1 MAAVAVGAGFAT
13 ELGVY
18 LPLALMGGAGVYLA
32 TRQNAKAPEPRE
44 PSKDERMRHQHEMEL
59 AARGAPMGNYQANYN
74 KAILMGSAINDAGGL
89 DLRGGGYNPDPN
101 VNPFYEVFKD
111 HVELSA
117 FDRDDTMTS
126 IHSAAGEVRMRKRQ
140 AFPTTLTAEIHN
152 PRMPDRV
159 STLTT
164 SKHVP
169 AYANETQIK
178 RALHH
183 LDDQVQPSQSLRV
196 HHGTVMFNRAPG
208 QSFRYES

>member
-1 MAAVAVGAGFAT
+1 MAAVAAGAGFAQ
-13 ELGVY
+13 GIGPY
-18 LPLALMGGAGVYLA
+18 LPLVLLGGGGVYLA
-32 TRQNAKAPEPRE
+32 TRNNSKAPPPRE
-44 PSKDERMRHQHEMEL
+44 PSKDEKMRHQHEVEL

-74 KAILMGSAINDAGGL
+74 KAVLMGSAINDAGGL
-89 DLRGGGYNPDPN
+89 DLSGGGYNPDPD
-101 VNPFYEVFKD
+101 VNPLNVLFKD

-126 IHSAAGEVRMRKRQ
+126 IHSASGEVRMRKRQ
-140 AFPTTLTAEIHN
+140 AFPTTLTPEIHN

-178 RALHH
+178 RAVAQ
-183 LDDQVQPSQSLRV
+183 LDDQVQPSQSLRK
-196 HHGTVMFNRAPG
+196 HHGVAMFARAPG
-208 QSFRYES
+208 QSFRYED

>member
-1 MAAVAVGAGFAT
+1 MAEVAAAGF
-13 ELGVY
+13 LGTVGPY
-18 LPLALMGGAGVYLA
+18 LPLAMFGGAGVYLA

-44 PSKDERMRHQHEMEL
+44 PSKDERMRHQHEVEL
-59 AARGAPMGNYQANYN
+59 AVRGAPMGNYQANYN
-74 KAILMGSAINDAGGL
+74 KAVLMGSAINDAGGL
-89 DLRGGGYNPDPN
+89 DLQGGGYNPDPD
-101 VNPFYEVFKD
+101 VNPLEPAFKD
-111 HVELSA
+111 HIELSA

-126 IHSAAGEVRMRKRQ
+126 IHAAVGEVRMRKRQ

-178 RALHH
+178 RALVH
-183 LDDQVQPSQSLRV
+183 LEDQVQPSQSLRK
-196 HHGTVMFNRAPG
+196 HHGTTMFARAPG
-208 QSFRYES
+208 QSFRYEG